1 MADKDKENTTVLEV
15 SEKGNK
21 DDDMGL
27 VGFEELL
34 KILQEE

>member
-15 SEKGNK
+15 SEKGNE

-27 VGFEELL
+27 VGLEQLL
-34 KILQEE
+34 KVLQEE

>member
-1 MADKDKENTTVLEV
+1 MCDKENINISEV
-15 SEKGNK
+15 SEKGNE

>member
-1 MADKDKENTTVLEV
+1 MCDKENINISEV
-15 SEKGNK
+15 SEKVNE

>member
-1 MADKDKENTTVLEV
+1 MDDKDKENTTVLE
-15 SEKGNK
+15 EKGNE

>member
-1 MADKDKENTTVLEV
+1 MTDKENTTV
-15 SEKGNK
+15 SEKGNE